1 MASHR
6 LRNRLLGSGAFLFL
20 PIAAAMMAHATD
32 ASAQEASSIAMS
44 DFLSN
49 WDATAE
55 AARAQQP
62 GWSSPIATTTGLLE
76 QRFRFDVEDEHSGN
90 GTAAT
95 ILDGGKGLDLIVSD
109 SNEIQ
114 IAMAPYEFRSGTTKN
129 PGRTGFG
136 DWAFLR
142 LEQRLTSSPEDK
154 DDYVVSAWLQI
165 QAPVGIDAFTNG
177 SWTFQPTLAF
187 GKGWGPI
194 DIQGTLAGVIPTS
207 DVSVLG
213 RQVQSNTALQYHFGG
228 IFWPELEVNW
238 TYYPDGQRAGLSQVF
253 LTPGLTI
260 GRFHLTNA
268 TTFTTGFGYQIA
280 VAPQY
285 RAKPQT
291 PSYGNAVLYSARVN
305 F

>member
-1 MASHR
+1 LNIKAV
-6 LRNRLLGSGAFLFL
+6 L
-20 PIAAAMMAHATD
+20 IVTAAMAAGPV
-32 ASAQEASSIAMS
+32 AAQEASGDS
-44 DFLSN
+44 LSGVLAD
-49 WDATAE
+49 WDATAT

-90 GTAAT
+90 GADTT

-114 IAMAPYEFRSGTTKN
+114 IALAPYEFRTSTPTSSAH
-129 PGRTGFG
+129 TGFG
-136 DWAFLR
+136 DWAFVR
-142 LEQRLTSSPEDK
+142 LEQRLASSPEDQ

-165 QAPVGIDAFTNG
+165 QAPIGIAAFTNG

-187 GKGWGPI
+187 GKGWGPF
-194 DIQGTLAGVIPTS
+194 DIQATIAGVIPTAN
-207 DVSVLG
+207 VAVLG
-213 RQVQSNTALQYHFGG
+213 RQIQSNTALQYHVGQ

-238 TYYPDGQRAGLSQVF
+238 TYYPDGQRAGLNQVF
-253 LTPGLTI
+253 VTPGLAV
-260 GRFHLTNA
+260 GRFYLSD
-268 TTFTTGFGYQIA
+268 TTSFTTGFGYQIA

-285 RAKPQT
+285 RAKPLT
-291 PSYGNAVLYSARVN
+291 PAYGNAVLYSARIN

>member
-1 MASHR
+1 MMR
-6 LRNRLLGSGAFLFL
+6 WFL
-20 PIAAAMMAHATD
+20 PLIGGMAAAAVPAF
-32 ASAQEASSIAMS
+32 AQEASPDGLSE
-44 DFLSN
+44 FLAS

-90 GTAAT
+90 GSDTT

-114 IAMAPYEFRSGTTKN
+114 IALAPYEFRSSSGSS
-129 PGRTGFG
+129 PAHAGFG

-142 LEQRLTSSPEDK
+142 LEQRLSSSPEDQG
-154 DDYVVSAWLQI
+154 DYVVSAWLQI
-165 QAPVGIDAFTNG
+165 QAPTGIAAFTNG
-177 SWTFQPTLAF
+177 SWTFQPTLAY
-187 GKGWGPI
+187 GKGFGPF

-207 DVSVLG
+207 NVAVLG
-213 RQVQSNTALQYHFGG
+213 RQIQSNTALQYHLDR

-238 TYYPDGQRAGLSQVF
+238 TYYPDGQRAGLNQVF

-260 GRFHLTNA
+260 GRFHLSDA
-268 TTFTTGFGYQIA
+268 TTFTTGVGYQIA
-280 VAPQY
+280 VAPLY
-285 RAKPQT
+285 RAKPLT
-291 PSYGNAVLYSARVN
+291 PSYGNAVLCSARVN

>member
-1 MASHR
+1 MLSRRRRHSRGIGGSLVFAAVVMLHPGIAFAQDAPSSTMA
-6 LRNRLLGSGAFLFL
+6 
-20 PIAAAMMAHATD
+20 
-32 ASAQEASSIAMS
+32 
-44 DFLSN
+44 DFLSS
-49 WDATAE
+49 WEATAE

-62 GWSSPIATTTGLLE
+62 SWSSPIATTTGLLE

-90 GTAAT
+90 HSDTT

-114 IAMAPYEFRSGTTKN
+114 VAMAPYEFRSATGTS
-129 PGRTGFG
+129 PGQVGFG

-142 LEQRLTSSPEDK
+142 LEQRLASSPQDK
-154 DDYVVSAWLQI
+154 DDYVLSAWMQI
-165 QAPVGIDAFTNG
+165 QAPMGVAAFTNG

-187 GKGWGPI
+187 GKGWGPV
-194 DIQGTLAGVIPTS
+194 DIQGTLAGVIPTRNLTT
-207 DVSVLG
+207 LG
-213 RQVQSNTALQYHFGG
+213 RQFQSNTAIQYHFMG

-238 TYYPDGQRAGLSQVF
+238 TYYPDGQRAGLNQVF

-260 GRFHLTNA
+260 GRFRLSNA
-268 TTFTTGFGYQIA
+268 TTFTTGLGYQIA
-280 VAPQY
+280 VSPQY

>member
-1 MASHR
+1 VRRGLLRGLPLLAMAIATP
-6 LRNRLLGSGAFLFL
+6 AFAQDSPQDGIAGFL
-20 PIAAAMMAHATD
+20 AG
-32 ASAQEASSIAMS
+32 
-44 DFLSN
+44 
-49 WDATAE
+49 WDATAD

-62 GWSSPIATTTGLLE
+62 GWSSPIATTTALLE
-76 QRFRFDVEDEHSGN
+76 QRFRFDMEDEHSGN
-90 GTAAT
+90 GTGT
-95 ILDGGKGLDLIVSD
+95 TVLDGGKGLDLIVSG

-114 IAMAPYEFRSGTTKN
+114 FALAPYEFRSGTAAS
-129 PGRTGFG
+129 PGHTGFG

-142 LEQRLTSSPEDK
+142 LEQRLASSPEDK

-165 QAPVGIDAFTNG
+165 QAPVGIAAFTNG

-194 DIQGTLAGVIPTS
+194 DIQGTVAGVIPTS
-207 DVSVLG
+207 NVAVLG
-213 RQVQSNTALQYHFGG
+213 RQLQSNTALQVHFGK

-238 TYYPDGQRAGLSQVF
+238 TYYPDGQRAGLNQVF

-260 GRFHLTNA
+260 GRFHLTDA
-268 TTFTTGFGYQIA
+268 TAFTTGLGYQIA

-285 RAKPQT
+285 RAKPLT
-291 PSYGNAVLYSARVN
+291 PAYGNAVLYSARIN